1 MTVVANGHDYNG
13 FAQSGSVVS
22 GAGGH
27 SGEDQ
32 ENVFSGVFR
41 DIISLPFSCDER
53 SIVEEGGNADGKEP
67 VDNSSV
73 VVRRDMMM
81 MMLTMITDC

>member
-1 MTVVANGHDYNG
+1 MTMVANGHDYNG
-13 FAQSGSVVS
+13 NGQSGSVVS
-22 GAGGH
+22 GGH
-27 SGEDQ
+27 SGEVQ
-32 ENVFSGVFR
+32 ENIFSGVFR

-53 SIVEEGGNADGKEP
+53 SIVEEGGNDDGKEP